1 MEHNK
6 RGANPN
12 TDNSSF
18 EIIIIIIKKMFRG
31 RRSKQPIFQEIFVQI
46 NLSY

>member
-1 MEHNK
+1 MELNK

-18 EIIIIIIKKMFRG
+18 EIIIIIKKMFRG
-31 RRSKQPIFQEIFVQI
+31 GAIPTANISGDLWT
-46 NLSY
+46 N

>member
-1 MEHNK
+1 MELNK

-18 EIIIIIIKKMFRG
+18 EIIIIIKKMFRG
-31 RRSKQPIFQEIFVQI
+31 RRSQQPIFQGIFVQI
-46 NLSY
+46 NL